1 MKNGLVRDWSFHSL
15 PSSSDPY
22 VFTSLFFLVGKLLVH
37 NIFGGYLQIKK
48 LYSPRDISYFL
59 LSMFFF
65 YFCFSSHSGRHFYP
79 YIKTWTRK

>member
-22 VFTSLFFLVGKLLVH
+22 VLTSLFFH

-59 LSMFFF
+59 LSMFFLLF
-65 YFCFSSHSGRHFYP
+65 LFLLSLWKALLSIY
-79 YIKTWTRK
+79 KDMDKKVEL

>member
-22 VFTSLFFLVGKLLVH
+22 VLSPLLFLSGKFLVH

-59 LSMFFF
+59 LSMFFLLF
-65 YFCFSSHSGRHFYP
+65 LFLLSLWRALLSIY
-79 YIKTWTRK
+79 KE